1 MADLPVFLCPGVL
14 RIATK
19 GTTIRCDHR
28 PRTAFRGDQ
37 RRFESSTALETST
50 IEALPGASVA
60 GLDKLP
66 QQCAGC
72 GTFSQLVDP
81 EGPGFYTLSRGS
93 VKTYLKNKSG
103 IEGSGEDEII
113 KKAFEQAADIVPGLE
128 LSDFTKRGTKGH
140 LLFAIHILIFREVR
154 NTEPPVCDRCHQLK
168 HHDTGISIHHPSI
181 DSIQATILESPYK
194 YNHIYHVLDAA
205 DFPMS
210 LVPGLQKLLHL
221 TPQRSQ
227 NRRAKTE
234 KFYHGRKTEVSFIIT
249 RSDLLAPVKE
259 QVDAMMP
266 YLRAVL
272 RDALGRTGKDVRL
285 GNVRTVSSKRDWWT
299 KQLKEDI
306 WHRGGGGW
314 MVGKVNVGKSQLF
327 HSVFP
332 KGRRERAKLQGKK
345 LDTSPASILQEL
357 QEKLGVDGVVAST
370 EKLSPENASAADYQK
385 SIDAELAALQAKAS
399 ALDTDSLLPPAP
411 PEEDYPPMPLV
422 SALPGTTASP
432 IRLSFGN
439 GKGELV
445 DLPGL
450 SRGDL
455 EHHVQAE
462 HRASLVMRSRITPSQ
477 LVLKPGKSLL
487 LGGFIRITP
496 TTPDL
501 VILSYAFTP
510 IKAHLTSTEKAI
522 DIQTEVSES
531 KVENIALPGTGAK
544 IKSAGIFHLKWDVTR
559 ARSGPLTNPAAVGM
573 KPENLPFR
581 VLSTDILIEGC
592 GWVELVAQVRKP
604 RNFQSN
610 YVSSPTTSS
619 SDNTNTETTYSPPS
633 FSSSQPT
640 SLEDDECF
648 EFDPLPPHTNTNPD
662 PIWPAVEVF
671 TPNGKFVGSRRPM
684 NAWLNYKD
692 FSQEGKIQ
700 GRPRKAMKGV
710 KKVKKNRER
719 AKLSRPL

>member
-1 MADLPVFLCPGVL
+1 
-14 RIATK
+14 
-19 GTTIRCDHR
+19 
-28 PRTAFRGDQ
+28 
-37 RRFESSTALETST
+37 
-50 IEALPGASVA
+50 
-60 GLDKLP
+60 
-66 QQCAGC
+66 
-72 GTFSQLVDP
+72 
-81 EGPGFYTLSRGS
+81 
-93 VKTYLKNKSG
+93 
-103 IEGSGEDEII
+103 
-113 KKAFEQAADIVPGLE
+113 
-128 LSDFTKRGTKGH
+128 
-140 LLFAIHILIFREVR
+140 
-154 NTEPPVCDRCHQLK
+154 
-168 HHDTGISIHHPSI
+168 
-181 DSIQATILESPYK
+181 
-194 YNHIYHVLDAA
+194 
-205 DFPMS
+205 
-210 LVPGLQKLLHL
+210 
-221 TPQRSQ
+221 
-227 NRRAKTE
+227 
-234 KFYHGRKTEVSFIIT
+234 
-249 RSDLLAPVKE
+249 
-259 QVDAMMP
+259 
-266 YLRAVL
+266 
-272 RDALGRTGKDVRL
+272 
-285 GNVRTVSSKRDWWT
+285 
-299 KQLKEDI
+299 
-306 WHRGGGGW
+306 
-314 MVGKVNVGKSQLF
+314 
-327 HSVFP
+327 
-332 KGRRERAKLQGKK
+332 
-345 LDTSPASILQEL
+345 
-357 QEKLGVDGVVAST
+357 
-370 EKLSPENASAADYQK
+370 
-385 SIDAELAALQAKAS
+385 
-399 ALDTDSLLPPAP
+399 
-411 PEEDYPPMPLV
+411 
-422 SALPGTTASP
+422 
-432 IRLSFGN
+432 
-439 GKGELV
+439 
-445 DLPGL
+445 
-450 SRGDL
+450 
-455 EHHVQAE
+455 
-462 HRASLVMRSRITPSQ
+462 MRSRITPSQ

>member
-1 MADLPVFLCPGVL
+1 MSRSTRIVQRVIKQVGGPVADLPVFLCPGVL

-37 RRFESSTALETST
+37 RRFESSTAPEST
-50 IEALPGASVA
+50 ITSSYPGESAV
-60 GLDKLP
+60 GLNKLP

-72 GTFSQLVDP
+72 GAFSQLVDP
-81 EGPGFYTLSRGS
+81 EGAGFYTLSRGS

-103 IEGSGEDEII
+103 IEDSKEDEIL
-113 KKAFEQAADIVPGLE
+113 KKALEQAADLVPGLE
-128 LSDFTKRGTKGH
+128 LSNFTNRGTRGH
-140 LLFAIHILIFREVR
+140 LLFTVHLLTLCKVR

-227 NRRAKTE
+227 NRRAKTG
-234 KFYHGRKTEVSFIIT
+234 KFYHGKKTEISFIIT

-266 YLRAVL
+266 YLREVL

-285 GNVRTVSSKRDWWT
+285 GNVRTVSAKRDWWT

-306 WHRGGGGW
+306 WQRGGGGW

-332 KGRRERAKLQGKK
+332 KGRRELAKLQGKK
-345 LDTSPASILQEL
+345 VDTSPAAVLQEL
-357 QEKLGVDGVVAST
+357 QEEIGVDGSITST
-370 EKLSPENASAADYQK
+370 KKLFPEEVSTAEYQK
-385 SIDAELAALQAKAS
+385 SIDAELAALQAEAS
-399 ALDTDSLLPPAP
+399 SLDTDSLLPPAP

-455 EHHVQAE
+455 ELHVKPE
-462 HRASLVMRSRITPSQ
+462 HRSSPVLLNFLNPLHSLPRPSLDLPLLTETLIIQPRIHRSPTPHELSIRR
-477 LVLKPGKSLL
+477 KYFHRRPKR
-487 LGGFIRITP
+487 IRIGFGMWRKG
-496 TTPDL
+496 
-501 VILSYAFTP
+501 IEFEAFVVFL
-510 IKAHLTSTEKAI
+510 A
-522 DIQTEVSES
+522 
-531 KVENIALPGTGAK
+531 
-544 IKSAGIFHLKWDVTR
+544 
-559 ARSGPLTNPAAVGM
+559 
-573 KPENLPFR
+573 
-581 VLSTDILIEGC
+581 C
-592 GWVELVAQVRKP
+592 GL
-604 RNFQSN
+604 
-610 YVSSPTTSS
+610 
-619 SDNTNTETTYSPPS
+619 
-633 FSSSQPT
+633 
-640 SLEDDECF
+640 
-648 EFDPLPPHTNTNPD
+648 
-662 PIWPAVEVF
+662 
-671 TPNGKFVGSRRPM
+671 RR
-684 NAWLNYKD
+684 
-692 FSQEGKIQ
+692 G
-700 GRPRKAMKGV
+700 
-710 KKVKKNRER
+710 ER
-719 AKLSRPL
+719 GW